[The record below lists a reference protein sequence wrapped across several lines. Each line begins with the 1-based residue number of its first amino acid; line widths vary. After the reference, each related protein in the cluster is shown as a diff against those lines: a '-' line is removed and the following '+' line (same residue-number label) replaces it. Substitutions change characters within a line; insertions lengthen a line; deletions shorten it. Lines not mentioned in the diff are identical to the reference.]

1 MHLLTLIPKLSR
13 FKKAYS
19 QQLEYLPGLSFP
31 ILNFEL
37 LKTSISL
44 LLLFKAQWM
53 LGLAA
58 ISLSGFVS
66 DRVLA
71 APFPSASVTEPVTE
85 AICPA
90 QLGTAIEAITN
101 RPQFRRA
108 RWGILIEPLSSH
120 KKNLPLYRRDAER
133 YFIPASNVKLLTT
146 AAALLALGSDFR
158 IRTSIYDEGAGTLR
172 VVGRGDPSLMDTQ
185 LRELAQQL
193 KRQGVRNIKHLII
206 DESEFQGERLHPNWE
221 WEDVQFYYGAS
232 VNSLILNQ
240 NTVELKLSPHR
251 VGEPLQMSWSDVLA
265 QQQWRIKNE
274 SVASE
279 AGTTNSV
286 SVTGILGQPVLQ
298 VKGQLA
304 IDSEPVTFG
313 LTILDPTQYF
323 LQHFRRVLAE
333 EGIPVEKA
341 SVITQPR
348 TNNQRELAAIESPP
362 LTALIG
368 ETNQESNNLYAEVLL
383 RTLQVSAKNHSSS
396 NLDSAAV
403 GLQQLKATLTTLG
416 VDPESYVLVDGSGLS
431 RHNLVSPSAI
441 AQTLQLM
448 AQTPQARIYR
458 ASLPVAGVS
467 GTLKNRV
474 RDTAAQ
480 GRVQAKTGGM
490 TGVSAL
496 SGYLDIPGYQPLVFS
511 IIVNQSDQSFRD
523 LRQAID
529 EIVLV
534 LTRLHSC

>member
-1 MHLLTLIPKLSR
+1 MLLYAYNLFPNRTLHVLSLIR
-13 FKKAYS
+13 
-19 QQLEYLPGLSFP
+19 
-31 ILNFEL
+31 
-37 LKTSISL
+37 KTPTFL
-44 LLLFKAQWM
+44 LLVFKTQWM

-58 ISLSGFVS
+58 ISLSGFAS

-71 APFPSASVTEPVTE
+71 APSPSAPVTEPVPE

-101 RPQFRRA
+101 RPQFHRA
-108 RWGILIEPLSSH
+108 RWGILIEPLSSQP
-120 KKNLPLYRRDAER
+120 KKSPIYRRDAER
-133 YFIPASNVKLLTT
+133 YFIPASNVKLFTT

-158 IRTSIYDEGAGTLR
+158 IRTSIYDEGAGKLR
-172 VVGRGDPSLMDTQ
+172 VVGRGDPSLTDTQ

-206 DESEFQGERLHPNWE
+206 DESRFQGERLHPNWE
-221 WEDVQFYYGAS
+221 WEDLQFYYGAS

-240 NTVELKLSPHR
+240 NTVELKLSPQQ

-265 QQQWRIKNE
+265 QRQWRIQNE
-274 SVASE
+274 SVTSE
-279 AGTTNSV
+279 AGTPNSV
-286 SVTGILGQPVLQ
+286 SVTGILGQPILK

-304 IDSEPVTFG
+304 INSEPLTFG
-313 LTILDPTQYF
+313 LAILDPTQYF
-323 LQHFRRVLAE
+323 LQHFRRVLAQE
-333 EGIPVEKA
+333 EIRVEEA
-341 SVITQPR
+341 SVITQPP
-348 TNNQRELAAIESPP
+348 TNNQQELAAIESPP

-383 RTLQVSAKNHSSS
+383 RTLQISAKSDS
-396 NLDSAAV
+396 NSNPDSAAL

-431 RHNLVSPSAI
+431 RHNLVSPDAI

-448 AQTPQARIYR
+448 AQTPQSRIYR
-458 ASLPVAGVS
+458 ASLPLAGVS

-474 RDTAAQ
+474 RDTPAQ

-529 EIVLV
+529 EIILV
-534 LTRLHSC
+534 LTRLRSC